1 MDQPNVPTEVKTL
14 FLSLA
19 SMAGAKSV
27 RLKTGSGQTV
37 TTSAFFLWPLDKIT
51 KRRLSLSL
59 VWGLVL
65 NTHPGVPLLL

>member
-1 MDQPNVPTEVKTL
+1 MDQPSVPTEVKTL

-19 SMAGAKSV
+19 SGWSEIRPAED
-27 RLKTGSGQTV
+27 RFWPDRDKT
-37 TTSAFFLWPLDKIT
+37 T